1 MKGTVLDITSPK
13 QNPWPLFWY
22 IQLLLVLVPVNVI
35 SALGIAGVWSTGAHA
50 LVGAVPGTETE
61 VALTVIGTLLL
72 YISSLALMLR
82 VVRLKKLRDELIWIR
97 GHEGAILWY
106 AKGFILIGTSI
117 FIVFTI
123 LGFRHAFIESWLTS
137 RRLLEVRLMNNYHT
151 GVPSQIIP
159 ILFWIGYILSM
170 LGGFTFRLKRKSQGF
185 FILLY
190 SLFLTSALG
199 NKAPIVITIL
209 LWIIAARMEIPKS
222 WYSLRTV
229 AFGGF
234 SLIFVGG
241 LIYALFLRQY
251 PNAGFSEFILYVL
264 SRLGIGQMNGTYITF
279 GWAKTDELPVGNY
292 YWGLIPGAS
301 FLNKEYINYQKV
313 IMMISEGYSYTE
325 MGVVNSYFIAEAFAI
340 GGYPL
345 LWLSPIIVAVTSA
358 IAMVILRKMFK
369 FLLWKPI
376 APQMSLVLFLL
387 THDITGGFNG
397 FPFLKSVLL
406 VASLLSFAL
415 LPIKFWRSLRISK
428 IIILVPRDEQ

>member
-1 MKGTVLDITSPK
+1 MKGTVLDITRPK
-13 QNPWPLFWY
+13 QNPWPLLWY
-22 IQLLLVLVPVNVI
+22 LQLLLVLVPVNVI
-35 SALGIAGVWSTGAHA
+35 SALGIAGIWSTGARA
-50 LVGAVPGTETE
+50 LMGAVPGTETE

-72 YISSLALMLR
+72 YILSLALMLR
-82 VVRLKKLRDELIWIR
+82 VVRLKELRDELIWIR
-97 GHEGAILWY
+97 GHEGDILWY
-106 AKGFILIGTSI
+106 AKTFILIGTSI

-151 GVPSQIIP
+151 SVPSQIIP
-159 ILFWIGYILSM
+159 ILFWIGYLLSM
-170 LGGFTFRLKRKSQGF
+170 LGGFTFRLKRRSQGF

-209 LWIIAARMEIPKS
+209 LWIISARMEIPKS
-222 WYSLRTV
+222 WYSLRTI

-279 GWAKTDELPVGNY
+279 GWAKTDELPGGNY

-376 APQMSLVLFLL
+376 ASQMSLVLFLL

-397 FPFLKSVLL
+397 FPLLKSTLL
-406 VASLLSFAL
+406 VASLLFFAL
-415 LPIKFWRSLRISK
+415 SPIKFWRSIRIPK
-428 IIILVPRDEQ
+428 IIILVQR

>member
-1 MKGTVLDITSPK
+1 MKGTVLDITRPK

-22 IQLLLVLVPVNVI
+22 LQLLLVLVPVNVI
-35 SALGIAGVWSTGAHA
+35 SALGIAGVWSTGARA
-50 LVGAVPGTETE
+50 LLGAVPGTETE

-72 YISSLALMLR
+72 YISSLALMLKIAN
-82 VVRLKKLRDELIWIR
+82 LKKLRDELTCIR
-97 GHEGAILWY
+97 GHERTILWY
-106 AKGFILIGTSI
+106 AKTLILIGTSI
-117 FIVFTI
+117 FIIFSI
-123 LGFRHAFIESWLTS
+123 LGFRHAFIETWLTS

-151 GVPSQIIP
+151 SVPSQIIP
-159 ILFWIGYILSM
+159 ILFWIGYLLSI
-170 LGGFTFRLKRKSQGF
+170 LGGFAFRLKRRRQGF

-209 LWIIAARMEIPKS
+209 LWIISARIEIPKS
-222 WYSLRTV
+222 WYSIRTM

-234 SLIFVGG
+234 GLILVGG

-251 PNAGFSEFILYVL
+251 PNAGFSEFFLYVL

-279 GWAKTDELPVGNY
+279 GWAETGAIPAGNY
-292 YWGLIPGAS
+292 YWGLMPGAS

-397 FPFLKSVLL
+397 FPLLKSAFL
-406 VASLLSFAL
+406 VASLLFFAL
-415 LPIKFWRSLRISK
+415 WPIRLYRSLWIHK
-428 IIILVPRDEQ
+428 VILRAQR